1 MQDDIHNLF
10 RLRFRWASLAPG
22 LTGYLAWFGHDM
34 SSTFPAYLY
43 ASTIWLYEYL
53 LQGWGGGRIEGGGCS
68 EIEAPALS
76 IITTKIFLQAQLSS
90 HFPQSFTLNHLG
102 VQVSAVRPRQP
113 CLCPPSLPLPLSA
126 HYLPR
131 RAAVTTMRPVEARK
145 HLRILQISKAT
156 AAAAAPHLPLLCS
169 PCSSRSLFPLL
180 ALAWRPPLIHFA
192 AR

>member
-1 MQDDIHNLF
+1 MEHFPSLSLCQYYMA
-10 RLRFRWASLAPG
+10 LRE
-22 LTGYLAWFGHDM
+22 
-34 SSTFPAYLY
+34 
-43 ASTIWLYEYL
+43 I
-53 LQGWGGGRIEGGGCS
+53 GGGVRKGGACS

-113 CLCPPSLPLPLSA
+113 CACPRSLSLSRSSSSLPYVLP
-126 HYLPR
+126 HLPR

-156 AAAAAPHLPLLCS
+156 TAAAAAASPHLPLLFGS
-169 PCSSRSLFPLL
+169 PAQLTPFPHLV
-180 ALAWRPPLIHFA
+180 LAWRPPLIHFA

>member
-1 MQDDIHNLF
+1 MIYITCFVYDFDGLQC
-10 RLRFRWASLAPG
+10 AC
-22 LTGYLAWFGHDM
+22 LTGATWHGALSQR
-34 SSTFPAYLY
+34 SSMTVLY
-43 ASTIWLYEYL
+43 GSTR
-53 LQGWGGGRIEGGGCS
+53 GRKGGRGCS

-113 CLCPPSLPLPLSA
+113 CACSPLPLPVPLPPSVPVPA
-126 HYLPR
+126 SCVPPHLPR

-156 AAAAAPHLPLLCS
+156 TAAASAAAPHLPLLN
-169 PCSSRSLFPLL
+169 SLSL
-180 ALAWRPPLIHFA
+180 ASLIWSWHGGPH
-192 AR
+192 